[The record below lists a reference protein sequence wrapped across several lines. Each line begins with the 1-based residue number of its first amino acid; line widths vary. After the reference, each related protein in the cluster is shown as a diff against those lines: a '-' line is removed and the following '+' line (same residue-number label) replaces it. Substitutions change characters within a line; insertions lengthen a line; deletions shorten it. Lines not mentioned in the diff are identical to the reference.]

1 MKKGFLILLLSFMAF
16 GLFAGPLIDAAKK
29 RDYKTFEKLVKK
41 NADLNETNEK
51 GMNLQLALAYFDEK
65 DFKKACTLLAKKGF
79 DFDVPVANNVSLVY
93 VLSYSLSYEKLET
106 LLKYKVDINRRN
118 EIQNTKPIDATL
130 FSTFKFFSS
139 QIIPDETYDR
149 AQKTR
154 DLLLKNGSDPLEP
167 FPLTMAN
174 VGNGFFCI
182 VNIVAGFNPYINPQ
196 VLNSSSLF
204 DFTPVNG
211 QEQATIKED
220 EMVQLFLNQGVEVTI
235 TNHYDPDEILDRLIF
250 AEEAPDPYCLI
261 INTGNNP
268 IAPYQWALIT
278 QGGFDQDKSP
288 ARDLIISSP
297 DALYDFVTF
306 QRQDI
311 SQLILIK
318 LNFLEEDIDY

>member
-16 GLFAGPLIDAAKK
+16 GLFAGPLIDAAFN

-41 NADLNETNEK
+41 NADLNETDEK
-51 GMNLQLALAYFDEK
+51 GMNVQLALAYFNEK

-79 DFDVPVANNVSLVY
+79 DFDVPVANNISLVY
-93 VLSYSLSYEKLET
+93 VLAYSLSYEKLET
-106 LLKYKVDINRRN
+106 LLNYKVDINRRN
-118 EIQNTKPIDATL
+118 DIQNTKPIDATL

-154 DLLLKNGSDPLEP
+154 DLLLKKGSDPLEP
-167 FPLTMAN
+167 FPLTMGN

-196 VLNSSSLF
+196 MLNSSSLF

-211 QEQATIKED
+211 QEQATIIED
-220 EMVQLFLNQGVEVTI
+220 EMAQLFLDQGVEVTI
-235 TNHYDPDEILDRLIF
+235 TNHYEADDILDKLIF

-261 INTGNNP
+261 INTGKNP

-278 QGGFDQDKSP
+278 QGGFREENSP
-288 ARDLIISSP
+288 ERKLKINSP

-311 SQLILIK
+311 SQLMLIK
-318 LNFLEEDIDY
+318 LHFLEEEIDY

>member
-1 MKKGFLILLLSFMAF
+1 MKKTVLILLLSILTF
-16 GLFAGPLIDAAKK
+16 GLFAGPLIDAAKN

-41 NADLNETNEK
+41 NASLNETDEK
-51 GMNLQLALAYFDEK
+51 GMNVQLALAYFDAK

-79 DFDVPVANNVSLVY
+79 DFDVPVANNISLVY

-118 EIQNTKPIDATL
+118 EIQNTKPIDATM

-139 QIIPDETYDR
+139 QKIADETYDR

-167 FPLTMAN
+167 FPLTMGN

-182 VNIVAGFNPYINPQ
+182 VNIVASFNPYINPQ
-196 VLNSSSLF
+196 MLNSSSLF
-204 DFTPVNG
+204 DFTPING

-220 EMVQLFLNQGVEVTI
+220 EMVQLFLDQGVEVTI
-235 TNHYDPDEILDRLIF
+235 TNYYDPEEIHDKLIF
-250 AEEAPDPYCLI
+250 AEEAPDPYCMI

-268 IAPYQWALIT
+268 VAPYQWAILN
-278 QGGFDQDKSP
+278 QGGFGEERSP
-288 ARDLIISSP
+288 ARELVLSNP

-311 SQLILIK
+311 TELILVK